1 MWTNFKVIEFVTVLL
16 LHFLFWFF
24 ACEVC
29 VLLAP
34 WPGIEPITSVLEDE
48 VLTTGSPGKSLKL
61 LLQFI
66 KLINLFMYVSVHVLL
81 VTIAVL

>member
-16 LHFLFWFF
+16 LQFLFWFF

-29 VLLAP
+29 VVLAP
-34 WPGIEPITSVLEDE
+34 WLGIELITSVLEDK